1 MQNKNYIMG
10 LIYAEIEL
18 INAGDLELAKRNF
31 MDADEIKKIRIDMLV
46 DTGAYNL
53 CINEEIQA
61 QLQLSFV
68 EKRSAFTAD
77 NRLIEMDVVGPVFV
91 KFKNRTTSCLA
102 MVLPGNSEPL
112 LGAIPLEDMDVLIHP
127 LRQELI
133 VNPDHP
139 YQSVMTLK

>member
-1 MQNKNYIMG
+1 MG

-18 INAGDLELAKRNF
+18 INAGDLELVKRNF
-31 MDADEIKKIRIDMLV
+31 MDADEIKRIRIDMLV

-68 EKRSAFTAD
+68 EKRSAYTAD

-112 LGAIPLEDMDVLIHP
+112 LGAIPLEDMDVIIHP

-133 VNPDHP
+133 VHPDHP
-139 YQSVMTLK
+139 YQAVMTLK

>member
-1 MQNKNYIMG
+1 MG

-18 INAGDLELAKRNF
+18 INAEDIGLARKNYI
-31 MDADEIKKIRIDMLV
+31 DQDEIKKISIDMLV

-53 CINEEIQA
+53 CINEEIQV
-61 QLQLSFV
+61 QLQLPFV

-77 NRLIEMDVVGPVFV
+77 NRLIEMDVVGPVIV

-102 MVLPGNSEPL
+102 MVLPGNSDPL

-139 YQSVMTLK
+139 YMSVMTLK

>member
-1 MQNKNYIMG
+1 MG
-10 LIYAEIEL
+10 LIHAEIEL
-18 INAGDLELAKRNF
+18 INAEDVGLARKNYI
-31 MDADEIKKIRIDMLV
+31 DQDEIKKIRLNMLV

-61 QLQLSFV
+61 QLQLPFI
-68 EKRSAFTAD
+68 EKRSAYTAD
-77 NRLIEMDVVGPVFV
+77 NRLIEMDVVGPVIV

-139 YQSVMTLK
+139 YMSVMTLK

>member
-1 MQNKNYIMG
+1 MG

-18 INAGDLELAKRNF
+18 INAEDIGLARKSYI
-31 MDADEIKKIRIDMLV
+31 DQDEIKRIRIDMLV

-61 QLQLSFV
+61 QIQLPFI
-68 EKRSAFTAD
+68 EKRSAYTAD
-77 NRLIEMDVVGPVFV
+77 NRLIEMDVVGPVIV

-139 YQSVMTLK
+139 YQAVMTLK

>member
-1 MQNKNYIMG
+1 MG

-18 INAGDLELAKRNF
+18 INADDLSLVRKNYLDPE
-31 MDADEIKKIRIDMLV
+31 DVKKITINMLV

-53 CINEEIQA
+53 CINEDIQS
-61 QLQLSFV
+61 QLQLAFV
-68 EKRSAFTAD
+68 EKRSAYTAD
-77 NRLIEMDVVGPVFV
+77 NRLIEMDVVGPVFL

-102 MVLPGNSEPL
+102 MVLPGDSAPL

-139 YQSVMTLK
+139 YMAVMTLK

>member
-1 MQNKNYIMG
+1 MG

-18 INAGDLELAKRNF
+18 INAEDIGLARKNYI
-31 MDADEIKKIRIDMLV
+31 DQDEIKKISIDMLV

-53 CINEEIQA
+53 CINEEIQV
-61 QLQLSFV
+61 QLQLPFI

-77 NRLIEMDVVGPVFV
+77 NRLIEMDVVGPVIV

-102 MVLPGNSEPL
+102 MVPPGNSDPL

-139 YQSVMTLK
+139 YMSVMTLK

>member
-1 MQNKNYIMG
+1 MG

-18 INAGDLELAKRNF
+18 INAGDLALVRKNYL
-31 MDADEIKKIRIDMLV
+31 DPKDVKKITMNMV
-46 DTGAYNL
+46 VGTGAYNL
-53 CINEEIQA
+53 CINEDIQS
-61 QLQLSFV
+61 QLHLAFV
-68 EKRSAFTAD
+68 EKRSAYTAD
-77 NRLIEMDVVGPVFV
+77 NRLIEMDVVGPVFL

-102 MVLPGNSEPL
+102 MVLPGDSEPL

-139 YQSVMTLK
+139 YMAVMTLK

>member
-1 MQNKNYIMG
+1 MG
-10 LIYAEIEL
+10 PIYAEIEL
-18 INAGDLELAKRNF
+18 INAGDIALARKNYI
-31 MDADEIKKIRIDMLV
+31 DQDEIKRITIDMIV
-46 DTGAYNL
+46 DKSSYHL

-61 QLQLSFV
+61 QLQLNNI
-68 EKRSAFTAD
+68 EKRSAYTAD
-77 NRLIEMDVVGPVFV
+77 NRLIEMDVVGPVIV

-139 YQSVMTLK
+139 YQAVMTLK

>member
-1 MQNKNYIMG
+1 MG

-77 NRLIEMDVVGPVFV
+77 NRLKEMDVVGPVFV

>member
-1 MQNKNYIMG
+1 MG

-18 INAGDLELAKRNF
+18 INAVVIAYARKNYIDQ
-31 MDADEIKKIRIDMLV
+31 DEIKKIRIDMLV

-61 QLQLSFV
+61 QLQLPFV
-68 EKRSAFTAD
+68 EKRSAFTVD
-77 NRLIEMDVVGPVFV
+77 NRLIEMDGVGPVIV

-102 MVLPGNSEPL
+102 MVSPGNSEPL

-133 VNPDHP
+133 VHPDHP
-139 YQSVMTLK
+139 YMAVMTLK

>member
-1 MQNKNYIMG
+1 MG
-10 LIYAEIEL
+10 LIHAEIEL
-18 INAGDLELAKRNF
+18 INAGDLELVKRNY
-31 MDADEIKKIRIDMLV
+31 MDVDEIKRIRIDMLV

-53 CINEEIQA
+53 CINEEIQT

-68 EKRSAFTAD
+68 EKRSAYTAD
-77 NRLIEMDVVGPVFV
+77 NRLIEMDVVGPVIV

-139 YQSVMTLK
+139 YQAVMTLK